1 MLIKLIQENIIFP
14 VSKRDLTDKWLL
26 SKLNHMVKDVTE
38 AYEKYDLN
46 IVVHKI
52 VDFINDDFSN
62 WYIRSNRRRF
72 WASELTEDKKQ
83 FI

>member
-1 MLIKLIQENIIFP
+1 
-14 VSKRDLTDKWLL
+14 
-26 SKLNHMVKDVTE
+26 MVKDVTE
-38 AYEKYDLN
+38 GYEKYDLN

-72 WASELTEDKKQ
+72 WASELTEDKKAVYCY
-83 FI
+83 